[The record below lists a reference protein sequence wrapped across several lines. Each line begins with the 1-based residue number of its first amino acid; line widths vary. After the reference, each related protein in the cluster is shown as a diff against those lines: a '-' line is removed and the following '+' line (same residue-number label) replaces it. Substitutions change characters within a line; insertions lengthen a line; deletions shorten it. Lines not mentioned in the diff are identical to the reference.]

1 MHPRPCLDVLGE
13 DKKTPALTGNRIA
26 IPRLCRPC
34 LVTILT
40 EISRVLCYFENYLL
54 FTQNS
59 DSVSREPEAFRPH
72 VFISVFLSLTQ
83 LQKTVRNFHHRINP
97 WPFEPIRLI
106 TRLSP
111 VAEKVWRKRHE
122 AGIKVHPS

>member
-72 VFISVFLSLTQ
+72 VFVSHLHLRISLLDTTAEDCPKLSSQ
-83 LQKTVRNFHHRINP
+83 NKSMAV
-97 WPFEPIRLI
+97 
-106 TRLSP
+106 
-111 VAEKVWRKRHE
+111 
-122 AGIKVHPS
+122 